1 MKYLLLSLMAG
12 VFIACND
19 KSATSPAGPPLVIQ
33 DSGLIRNKG
42 ANPYIPIDVS
52 PMDMIYLPKDYTVLK
67 MSGKTSSPPVAR
79 IIYSRPHRQG
89 RKIFGSL
96 VKWGQPW
103 RLGANEATELQLFSP
118 VTIEGKKIPEGR
130 YVLYCIPQ
138 PKEWTIIFNSKTD
151 SWGLHQ
157 DSTKDLYKFTA
168 SAKATAAP
176 VEYFS
181 MEFDT
186 TSAGADLVMAWDEV
200 EARLPIIV
208 TAR

>member
-1 MKYLLLSLMAG
+1 MKYLFFLLLASVLM
-12 VFIACND
+12 ACND
-19 KSATSPAGPPLVIQ
+19 KPATSPVRPPLVIQ
-33 DSGLIRNKG
+33 DSGLIQNKG
-42 ANPYIPIDVS
+42 INPYIPIDVS
-52 PMDMIYLPKDYTVLK
+52 PMDMIYLPKDYPVLK

-89 RKIFGSL
+89 RKIFGAL
-96 VKWGQPW
+96 LKWGQPW

-118 VTIEGKKIPEGR
+118 VNIQGKKIPEGR
-130 YVLYCIPQ
+130 YILYCIPQ
-138 PKEWTIIFNSKTD
+138 PGEWTIIFNTKTD
-151 SWGLHQ
+151 SWGLQQ

-168 SAKATAAP
+168 TVKATAAP

-186 TSAGADLVMAWDEV
+186 TAAGADLVMAWDEV